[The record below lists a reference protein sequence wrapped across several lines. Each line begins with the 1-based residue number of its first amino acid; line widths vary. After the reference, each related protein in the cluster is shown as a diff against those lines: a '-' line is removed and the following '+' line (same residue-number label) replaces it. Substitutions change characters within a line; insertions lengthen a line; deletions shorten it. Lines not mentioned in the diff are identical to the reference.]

1 MQKQDPPNQ
10 SEEYQSFSQG
20 QTIFRKGEPGDWLYI
35 VVEGRVDIVIDSQ
48 LLETVE
54 PGGILGELALID
66 DKPRSAMAVARTD
79 CVLAPISRQHFL
91 TLVQRTPSFALQ
103 VMRVMAERLRRA
115 NIRFCA

>member
-1 MQKQDPPNQ
+1 MQNQDPPNQ
-10 SEEYQSFSQG
+10 AEEYQSFTRG
-20 QTIFRKGEPGDWLYI
+20 QTIFQEGEPGDRLYI
-35 VVEGRVDIVIDSQ
+35 VVEGQVDIIADHQ

-79 CVLAPISRQHFL
+79 CLLTPIGRQHFL
-91 TLVQRTPSFALQ
+91 TLVQRTPRFALQ

-115 NIRFCA
+115 NSRFRA